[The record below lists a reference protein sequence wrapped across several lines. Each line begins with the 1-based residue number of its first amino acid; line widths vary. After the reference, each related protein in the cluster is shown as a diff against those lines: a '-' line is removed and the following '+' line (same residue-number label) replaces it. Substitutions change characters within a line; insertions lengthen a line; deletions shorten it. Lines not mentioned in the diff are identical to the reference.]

1 MHFSFGGVVY
11 PNNSI
16 FYLSAIG
23 EGESALLC
31 VTNKTACCG
40 RPNRFG
46 EWFFPNGSMVPSAGS
61 NWDFFR
67 GRGDKLVRLS
77 RRNDAM
83 SPTGIY
89 QCKVPD
95 ASGVLQTLLATIIGP
110 GKHTFRMSPCT
121 VGLVV
126 LCVIFKLRQKNNNNF
141 FWYFSSGCCPT
152 SFSPRITSNVCTSH
166 FFSSYMS
173 TNTTSI

>member
-16 FYLSAIG
+16 FNISDIG
-23 EGESALLC
+23 QDGSSLLC

-40 RPNRFG
+40 NPNRFG

-95 ASGVLQTLLATIIGP
+95 ASGDMQTLQATIIGP

-121 VGLVV
+121 LGLVV
-126 LCVIFKLRQKNNNNF
+126 LCVIIKLRQKKQQPF
-141 FWYFSSGCCPT
+141 LVFQFWLL
-152 SFSPRITSNVCTSH
+152 
-166 FFSSYMS
+166 S
-173 TNTTSI
+173 TYYYQC